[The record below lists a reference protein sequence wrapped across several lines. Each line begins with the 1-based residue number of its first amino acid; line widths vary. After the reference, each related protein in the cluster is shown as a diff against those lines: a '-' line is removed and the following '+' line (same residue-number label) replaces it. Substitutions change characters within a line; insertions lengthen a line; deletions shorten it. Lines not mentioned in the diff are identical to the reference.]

1 MDDDRDECY
10 SWAIR
15 ALCISGNS
23 KEARQQI
30 EFMIMAYCLAH
41 ISDKESPKF
50 AELKKLVER
59 EYRHVEK
66 LAVSIE
72 ATNQILDL
80 VVRHDLVLPSL
91 GVDQNG
97 RIKGIVKARN
107 DSVRALRETITPLK
121 RAISDSPLFP
131 RKGGR
136 GLNIFRTLMGA
147 PKWRL
152 AWECYWTLLKRFRP
166 NENISKTM
174 LMDVLEPVYLIAED
188 ERLGSGLESFPEAEG
203 AGLEQYAAEVIRH
216 SREWEKISGPSK

>member
-10 SWAIR
+10 SWALR

-23 KEARQQI
+23 KDADEARQQI
-30 EFMIMAYCLAH
+30 EFTTFAYNLTYDVEK
-41 ISDKESPKF
+41 SSPKF
-50 AELKKLVER
+50 ADLKKLIEQ

-80 VVRHDLVLPSL
+80 LVRPDLVLPL
-91 GVDQNG
+91 PGVDQNG

-107 DSVRALRETITPLK
+107 DSVRALRETITTLK
-121 RAISDSPLFP
+121 RAISETPIFP

-136 GLNIFRTLMGA
+136 GLNISRALMGA

-166 NENISKTM
+166 NENITKTM
-174 LMDVLEPVYLIAED
+174 LMDVLEPVYLIAEPT
-188 ERLGSGLESFPEAEG
+188 G
-203 AGLEQYAAEVIRH
+203 
-216 SREWEKISGPSK
+216 